1 MVEDFYKNGLK
12 NFEIC
17 KKYNIN
23 AARLSEILTGKTWN
37 KVTGLT
43 REIYDKEDEKRNP
56 PKVRI
61 RKKEAFLYTDEQ
73 ILQMVS
79 LYKEGKTKQE
89 IAEKYNTTTGY
100 VYKIITRQRRNNVTH
115 IK

>member
-1 MVEDFYKNGLK
+1 
-12 NFEIC
+12 
-17 KKYNIN
+17 
-23 AARLSEILTGKTWN
+23 
-37 KVTGLT
+37 
-43 REIYDKEDEKRNP
+43 
-56 PKVRI
+56 
-61 RKKEAFLYTDEQ
+61 
-73 ILQMVS
+73 MVS